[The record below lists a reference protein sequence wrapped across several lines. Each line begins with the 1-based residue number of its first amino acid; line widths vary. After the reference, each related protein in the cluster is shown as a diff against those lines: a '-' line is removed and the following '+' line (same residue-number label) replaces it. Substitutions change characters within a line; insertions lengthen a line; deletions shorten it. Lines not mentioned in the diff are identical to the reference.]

1 MRLVDQWAAVE
12 ERLPDGWD
20 SVRLT
25 LETEQPDE
33 LQRAAQVLGPM
44 GAGRV
49 DGALVLDVRRAG
61 GPASPEAARRLF
73 SRLDRDRVWCE
84 LSAGEIA
91 TRPSEAESATAETS
105 PLAAQWDDLL
115 SRLPADWSDLAC
127 ELRIGSS
134 ALLPRAALLGAPLNP
149 VRDPS
154 IVGFTFRCAQRA
166 GYGVSAAMAR
176 RSLERLD
183 GEGISGRVALRGVLS
198 DTRNVATQGAV
209 RV

>member
-12 ERLPDGWD
+12 EHLPDGWE

-25 LETEQPDE
+25 VTTEQPGE
-33 LQRAAQVLGPM
+33 LARAAQVLGSM
-44 GAGRV
+44 GVGRT

-61 GPASPEAARRLF
+61 GQAGPEAARRLF

-84 LSAGEIA
+84 LSAGEA
-91 TRPSEAESATAETS
+91 VMAPAGAEDAAAAAE

-115 SRLPADWSDLAC
+115 SQLPADWSDLEC
-127 ELRIGSS
+127 ELRIESS

-149 VRDPS
+149 ARDMGV
-154 IVGFTFRCAQRA
+154 VGFTFRCAQRT
-166 GYGVSAAMAR
+166 GYGVSAGMAR

-183 GEGISGRVALRGVLS
+183 DEGIAGQVAVRGVLS
-198 DTRNVATQGAV
+198 DTRNVATQGVV